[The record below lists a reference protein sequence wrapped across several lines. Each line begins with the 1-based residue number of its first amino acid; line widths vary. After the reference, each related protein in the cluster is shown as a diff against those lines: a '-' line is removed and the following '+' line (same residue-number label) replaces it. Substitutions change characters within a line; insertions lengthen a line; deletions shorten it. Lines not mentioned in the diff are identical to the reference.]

1 MVVRSTD
8 VCFGWAGLDP
18 SSRVPL
24 VYRGEGSIF
33 SAGKPGSAK
42 TLGLVIPNLIEYDA
56 SVIIHD
62 PKNEIVERTALWRAA
77 VLKHQVQIFDPYR
90 AANPKYLPRVN
101 GQIPYASIDLIK
113 SIRRAKAPSILAKKY
128 ADTMISTEQTNEAYF
143 PKGARALHAALDM
156 FVAFDPVFDAKPA
169 DRTKETAWNLF
180 SDKDLLAMTLL
191 KMEESENVFVK
202 NQANAF
208 LDVAKDDREMRSIK
222 NSLRTDCSLIY
233 SDQALMATL
242 CHETAD
248 FSTINDVPMTV
259 YLVLPLDISEPLY
272 QYMRLIMTYLIAE
285 IQRGGLRRFHHE

>member
-8 VCFGWAGLDP
+8 VCFGWAGFDP

-33 SAGKPGSAK
+33 SGGKPGSAK

-62 PKNEIVERTALWRAA
+62 PKNEIVERTALWRSA
-77 VLKHQVQIFDPYR
+77 VLKHQVHIFDPYR

-101 GQIPYASIDLIK
+101 GQIPYASVDLIK

-128 ADTMISTEQTNEAYF
+128 ADTMISTEQTNEAHF
-143 PKGARALHAALDM
+143 PKGARALHTALDL
-156 FVAFDPVFDAKPA
+156 FVAFDPLFDEEPE
-169 DRTKETAWNLF
+169 DRTKETAWGIF
-180 SDKDLLAMTLL
+180 SDPDMLAISLL
-191 KMEESENVFVK
+191 KMQDSKNLYVK

-208 LDVAKDDREMRSIK
+208 LDVSKDDREMRGIK
-222 NSLRTDCSLIY
+222 SSLRTDCSLIY
-233 SDQALMATL
+233 SDPALMATL
-242 CHETAD
+242 CHESVD
-248 FSTINDVPMTV
+248 FSTINDVPTTV